1 MTRFQRRALRL
12 LAASLA
18 AAAPNLGFAAAG
30 SAATPSQAAATCTNP
45 ASGTTWKI
53 TIDYAHSTVDANAAS
68 ISDTQISWHDAKDGG
83 NYTLDRKS
91 GKLTFVAAS
100 STGGYFV
107 SDHCSLDDPG

>member
-1 MTRFQRRALRL
+1 MIRCQRRAMRFA
-12 LAASLA
+12 LAAFA
-18 AAAPNLGFAAAG
+18 AAAPNLGLAAAG
-30 SAATPSQAAATCTNP
+30 SAATSAQGATCTNP

-53 TIDYAHSTVDANAAS
+53 TIDFVHSTVDANAAA
-68 ISDTQISWHDAKDGG
+68 ISDAQISWHDARDGG

-107 SDHCSLDDPG
+107 QDHCSLDDPG

>member
-1 MTRFQRRALRL
+1 MIRCNRRAIRFFV
-12 LAASLA
+12 ASLA
-18 AAAPNLGFAAAG
+18 IATPNLGVAAAG
-30 SAATPSQAAATCTNP
+30 SAATSAQGATCTNP

-53 TIDYAHSTVDANAAS
+53 TIDYAHSTVDANAAA
-68 ISDTQISWHDAKDGG
+68 ISDAQITWHDAKDGG

-107 SDHCSLDDPG
+107 QDHCSLDNPG